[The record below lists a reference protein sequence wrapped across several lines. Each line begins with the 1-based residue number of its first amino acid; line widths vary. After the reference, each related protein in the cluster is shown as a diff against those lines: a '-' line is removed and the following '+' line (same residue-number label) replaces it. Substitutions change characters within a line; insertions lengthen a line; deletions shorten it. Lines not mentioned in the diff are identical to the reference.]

1 MHKIPIKIR
10 SVTVTGLGEADQA
23 FLSYSGG
30 VIPLV
35 KVLDR
40 ILAIAALVRYLSFRS
55 NLFGSYLKYINI
67 VLISILLWENELHLA
82 KDHYCDDCNAKRV
95 LRS

>member
-1 MHKIPIKIR
+1 MPSDYIHLEEISRKTVIEIGKMHKTPIKIR
-10 SVTVTGLGEADQA
+10 SVIVIGLGEADQA

-55 NLFGSYLKYINI
+55 NLFGS
-67 VLISILLWENELHLA
+67 
-82 KDHYCDDCNAKRV
+82 
-95 LRS
+95 